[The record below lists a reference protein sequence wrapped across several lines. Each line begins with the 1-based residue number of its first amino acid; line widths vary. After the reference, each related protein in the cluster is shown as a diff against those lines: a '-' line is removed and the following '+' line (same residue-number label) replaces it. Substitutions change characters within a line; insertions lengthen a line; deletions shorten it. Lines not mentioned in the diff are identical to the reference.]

1 MFERV
6 IEIATRAGFNPQSDF
21 SFAKKKT
28 STIGL
33 VKDFPLTSQI
43 FAGKYRDAERGNAVY
58 VHKPV
63 FERFNRFLETYAN
76 TPKLT
81 PTAELVTV
89 GQIWEMLNKMR
100 MVRRLLDKS
109 RHLVCDRLRRLLTD
123 CLAELLPK
131 QKGDSLF
138 EDVRLAKRTAANKH
152 IAEKELELPNYLNPN
167 TKNKEQNERWVAL
180 IERCNRFLADNNI
193 S

>member
-21 SFAKKKT
+21 SFAKKKA

-43 FAGKYRDAERGNAVY
+43 FAGKYRDAKRGNAVY

-89 GQIWEMLNKMR
+89 GQIWGMLNKMR
-100 MVRRLLDKS
+100 LMRGSLDKS
-109 RHLVCDRLRRLLTD
+109 KHLVLDRLRRLLTVY
-123 CLAELLPK
+123 LAELLPK
-131 QKGDSLF
+131 QKGKTLF
-138 EDVRLAKRTAANKH
+138 DYVRLSKRT
-152 IAEKELELPNYLNPN
+152 AEKELDLPDYLNPN